1 MGSPKQI
8 TIRNP
13 SEELTRKLRS
23 LSKARNESLNTTI
36 LSLLESV
43 LGINGR
49 RKKLERYVTWTEEDL
64 VEFEDALNEQRTID
78 EALWK

>member
-1 MGSPKQI
+1 MTSPKQI

-13 SEELTRKLRS
+13 SEELTKKLRS

-43 LGINGR
+43 LGVNGR
-49 RKKLERYVTWTEEDL
+49 RKRLERYVTWTKEDL
-64 VEFEDALNEQRTID
+64 AEFEDALTSQRVID
-78 EALWK
+78 DNLWK